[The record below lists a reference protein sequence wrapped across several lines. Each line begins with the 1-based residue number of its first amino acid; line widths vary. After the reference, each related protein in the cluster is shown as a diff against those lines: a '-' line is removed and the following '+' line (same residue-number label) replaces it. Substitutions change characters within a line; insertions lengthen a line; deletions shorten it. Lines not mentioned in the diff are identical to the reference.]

1 MRRSSSL
8 LSLAEPLAPF
18 IAAWTSLY
26 LLARFVLFRQR
37 SADFANRVVS
47 VVHALAA
54 ILLAVPAL
62 DWSAPLGRVGLAN
75 TAAQARA
82 PPRRLAPPAAEPAPR
97 RADTLHDRFLGVL
110 PLRPGL
116 LPGD

>member
-1 MRRSSSL
+1 MDSLL
-8 LSLAEPLAPF
+8 LSLVEPLSPF
-18 IAAWTSLY
+18 IAAWTLLY

-62 DWSAPLGRVGLAN
+62 DWSSPLGRVGQAN
-75 TAAQARA
+75 TAAQVCDCLTDPSRQ
-82 PPRRLAPPAAEPAPR
+82 RRLRCRPR
-97 RADTLHDRFLGVL
+97 HGA
-110 PLRPGL
+110 
-116 LPGD
+116 